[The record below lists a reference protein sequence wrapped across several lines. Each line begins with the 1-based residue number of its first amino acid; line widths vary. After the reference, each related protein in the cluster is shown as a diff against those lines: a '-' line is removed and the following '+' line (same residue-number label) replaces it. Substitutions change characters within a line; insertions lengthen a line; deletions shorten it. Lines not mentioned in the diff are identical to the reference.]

1 MLKFNKI
8 FYELCIQKEIVKL
21 KDFQKIFGL
30 LNILLIFFLSFFKKK
45 VSVIYISIVFK
56 VLLLFKLNLNR
67 KNCL

>member
-1 MLKFNKI
+1 MYLKRNC
-8 FYELCIQKEIVKL
+8 EVKRFL
-21 KDFQKIFGL
+21 K
-30 LNILLIFFLSFFKKK
+30 NIWIIKYFINIFLSFFFKN